1 MTPAQHNEILQEF
14 ENLVAKIERMAGD
27 NAKSDYGTFITDGK
41 KEIDQLKTQLAD
53 LTKENRYYQRQLEI
67 QKLENRRIKERMA
80 MKDKAKREAFER
92 AAKNF
97 STTEKQPQMPHWT
110 SKQVEKTV
118 EKGFPEKRVTIIDNG
133 DEVKIQRTGFS
144 ENENELFNNLL
155 KILGY
160 NLKEEE

>member
-14 ENLVAKIERMAGD
+14 ENLVAKIERMADD
-27 NAKSDYGTFITDGK
+27 NAKSDYGTFITDDK
-41 KEIDQLKTQLAD
+41 KEIEQLKAQLAD
-53 LTKENRYYQRQLEI
+53 LTKESRYYQRQLEI

-80 MKDKAKREAFER
+80 MKDKAKREALER

-110 SKQVEKTV
+110 SNQDVKAVEKD
-118 EKGFPEKRVTIIDNG
+118 FPEKRVTIIDNG
-133 DEVKIQRTGFS
+133 DEMKIRRTGFS
-144 ENENELFNNLL
+144 EDENELFNNLL

-160 NLKEEE
+160 NLKGDE